1 MKKKISVHKTMKYK
15 QYLLGLFFIVLTGCS
30 GYTKKDGKV
39 YLRSSNEA
47 RIGVRYLEVEN
58 ADYSSFDVI
67 NHNTNLDLA
76 KDKNHVF
83 IGTSILADAEPSA
96 FEHIKE
102 YYWKDNNHVY
112 LLRFGDTDCKI
123 KQADIRTFEVIDDN
137 LWAKD
142 KHHIYYGFDKL
153 NGADPKKFK
162 AIDEDWGKDDSF
174 FYWHELRI
182 DSLDY
187 ASAIILSPYYIKDKQ
202 HVYYNDRLVEGANAS
217 AFVPDGVG
225 SFGHDDKNMYDRE
238 KNEGPITEQ
247 YRRTYI
253 DKE

>member
-1 MKKKISVHKTMKYK
+1 MNYK
-15 QYLLGLFFIVLTGCS
+15 QFLLGLISIVLTSCS

-58 ADYSSFDVI
+58 ADYSSFEVI

-83 IGTSILADAEPSA
+83 VGISILADADPST
-96 FEHIKE
+96 FKQIKK
-102 YYWKDNNHVY
+102 YYWKDKKHVY
-112 LLRFGDTDCKI
+112 LLQFGVNDSKI
-123 KQADIRTFEVIDDN
+123 KQADVRTFDVIEN

-142 KHHIYYGFDKL
+142 KNHVYHKFEKLDGVAPNEFEVIDK
-153 NGADPKKFK
+153 
-162 AIDEDWGKDDSF
+162 DWGKDNSF

-187 ASAIILSPYYIKDKQ
+187 TSAKILSPYYIKDRNN
-202 HVYYNDRLVEGANAS
+202 VYYRNQLVEGANPS
-217 AFVPDGVG
+217 AFVPDGIG
-225 SFGHDDKNMYDRE
+225 WFGHDDKNMYDRE
-238 KNEGPITEQ
+238 KNKGPITEQ
-247 YRRTYI
+247 YRKTYLQ
-253 DKE
+253 